1 MVNGREIGAYIAQ
14 KQLQRED
21 HVLKITRQRAHQII
35 KDAVLKAGFDKERA
49 HPHTF
54 RHSFA
59 VFSVLSDVPIIV
71 IKNWL
76 GHSNIQSTLIYMQVL
91 GNDTRGFYEGLQF

>member
-1 MVNGREIGAYIAQ
+1 LQGALLGQLGAYMAL
-14 KQLQRED
+14 KQLQKED
-21 HVLKITRQRAHQII
+21 YVLNISRQRAHQII

-59 VFSVLSDVPIIV
+59 VFSVLSE
-71 IKNWL
+71 
-76 GHSNIQSTLIYMQVL
+76 
-91 GNDTRGFYEGLQF
+91 RGV